1 MLEKSYNIEKR
12 FLESYD
18 LYSDAIFRYI
28 SFRVS
33 EHDLSIEF
41 VQDVFM
47 KTWKYLS
54 EGKEISNLKS
64 FLYQIAHNIVID
76 HYRKRKPESSLDIL
90 EEDSGFEPGV
100 DETQSMMDKIDGEEA
115 LKLLD
120 RLPEIYKE
128 VIFMKYVEELTL
140 SEISEI
146 VGETE
151 NTIAVRIHRGIGKL
165 RKLYEE

>member
-1 MLEKSYNIEKR
+1 M
-12 FLESYD
+12 
-18 LYSDAIFRYI
+18 
-28 SFRVS
+28 
-33 EHDLSIEF
+33 
-41 VQDVFM
+41 
-47 KTWKYLS
+47 
-54 EGKEISNLKS
+54 
-64 FLYQIAHNIVID
+64 ID